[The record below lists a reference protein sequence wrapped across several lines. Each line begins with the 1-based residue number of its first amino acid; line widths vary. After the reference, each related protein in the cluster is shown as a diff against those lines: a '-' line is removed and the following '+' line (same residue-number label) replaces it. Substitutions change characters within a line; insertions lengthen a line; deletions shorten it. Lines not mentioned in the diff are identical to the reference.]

1 MKEINQII
9 DQINE
14 EQRRLRQQDP
24 LGLSPDATSLDF
36 HQAVYRNPSLPI
48 PTRQRSA
55 IAALQ
60 FEHPK
65 LAMTAVV
72 DESSFAFRLD
82 KAIERTNRLRNGEP
96 MMNGQQKLIEA
107 QPQTIRRRV

>member
-24 LGLSPDATSLDF
+24 LGLSPDATSLEF
-36 HQAVYRNPSLPI
+36 HQAVYRNPLLPI

-65 LAMTAVV
+65 LAVTAVI
-72 DESSFAFRLD
+72 DEASFAYRLD
-82 KAIERTNRLRNGEP
+82 KAVERTMKAKNGQAI
-96 MMNGQQKLIEA
+96 MNGTKLIEA
-107 QPQTIRRRV
+107 KPEPFRRRI